1 MCVVIAAV
9 ILQVLNKGEKLQ
21 VTFKKRAKNAVF
33 RRFMV
38 FSPEEKHNLGKN
50 IDYYFM
56 TNYDRS
62 IDF

>member
-1 MCVVIAAV
+1 MCSDCCGHSASSEY
-9 ILQVLNKGEKLQ
+9 GEKLQ
-21 VTFKKRAKNAVF
+21 LTFKKRAKNAVF